1 MTLEDC
7 LKIEEVMIGHYLPMV
22 LKIVSEVLQTI
33 QRTTKCE
40 RRQLGRS
47 VAHAC
52 QVLMDLKCQESI
64 LECAGK

>member
-1 MTLEDC
+1 MYGAT
-7 LKIEEVMIGHYLPMV
+7 MISKDSP
-22 LKIVSEVLQTI
+22 KSEGVKSFSKVLQTI